1 MRARIDMWFRNLLVV
16 CNVEAVATCCRLSLC
31 WLSCFCRQLGT
42 SKTLQT
48 SPNLGLPSI
57 RSNLSQLVF
66 FSYDGLRDGTPR
78 LTGNLPASWGAMT
91 NLVNFQAYSAP
102 TLPDVCSLSG
112 PLPDAWNGMLQL
124 QSLGLRGCKITGTLP
139 ESWRNM
145 PQLASV
151 TVTYNQLTGTL
162 PASWAALTNLSA
174 VRLSNNR
181 LSGSVPESWD
191 GMSYLGY
198 VALVNDTH
206 TSNITAT
213 WSSTNCKF

>member
-1 MRARIDMWFRNLLVV
+1 MHLVFNV
-16 CNVEAVATCCRLSLC
+16 LVICDVEAVAACCTLSLH
-31 WLSCFCRQLGT
+31 WLSCFCRQLEFG
-42 SKTLQT
+42 KILQP
-48 SPNLGLPSI
+48 SLGLPDTW
-57 RSNLSQLVF
+57 SNLSQLSI
-66 FSYDGLRDGTPR
+66 FSYGGFSLDLPR